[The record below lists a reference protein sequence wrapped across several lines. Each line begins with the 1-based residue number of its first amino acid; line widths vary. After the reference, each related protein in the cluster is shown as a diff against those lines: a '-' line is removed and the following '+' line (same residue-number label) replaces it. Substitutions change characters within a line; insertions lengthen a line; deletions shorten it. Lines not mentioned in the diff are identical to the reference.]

1 MLWHDGKLPMDNGDL
16 DLAED
21 EDDAAPRSQAK

>member
-1 MLWHDGKLPMDNGDL
+1 VEARGGRRVEA

-21 EDDAAPRSQAK
+21 EDDASEETDGSS